1 MLNALK
7 TIWKVM
13 TGQAFKN
20 MAPKEFWAAYEQDPN
35 AVLLDVRTP
44 MEYREAHLKGAKLID
59 INGGN
64 FAAEIEKLDKNKT
77 YYVYCRSG
85 GRSSAACGL
94 MASKGFTNL
103 VNMSG
108 GITRWMAEG
117 MPVEK

>member
-1 MLNALK
+1 MFNALK
-7 TIWKVM
+7 TIWKAM

-20 MAPKEFWAAYEQDPN
+20 LPPKDFWEAYQQDNN
-35 AVLLDVRTP
+35 AILLDVRTP
-44 MEYREAHLKGAKLID
+44 AEYREAHLKGARLID

-64 FAAEIEKLDKNKT
+64 FVQEIEKLDKSKT

-85 GRSSAACGL
+85 GRSSTACGI
-94 MASKGFTNL
+94 MSGKGFDKL

-117 MPVEK
+117 MPVES